1 MKELRRCEVQDK
13 TGEFLFHCWSQVSEI
28 VPPSVM
34 VGGHSGGVIA
44 DTFGIV
50 EDGDGRVHRVRPE
63 KIRFTDKEET

>member
-1 MKELRRCEVQDK
+1 MKNLRSCKVE
-13 TGEFLFHCWSQVSEI
+13 GEGGTFLFHCWSQVSEI

-34 VGGHSGGVIA
+34 VGGHSGGVVS

-63 KIRFTDKEET
+63 KIRFTDREKI

>member
-1 MKELRRCEVQDK
+1 MVNRTCKVK
-13 TGEFLFHCWSQVSEI
+13 GEDGAFLFHCWSQVSEI
-28 VPPSVM
+28 APPSVM

-63 KIRFTDKEET
+63 KIQFTDKEEA

>member
-1 MKELRRCEVQDK
+1 MRNLRTCEVEGKD
-13 TGEFLFHCWSQVSEI
+13 GPFLFHCWSQVSEI

-50 EDGDGRVHRVRPE
+50 EDGDGQVHRVRPE
-63 KIRFTDKEET
+63 KIRFTDKEGV